1 VQGLACTVSLFAI
14 GVAKIES
21 SRLHGSMRYIP
32 NSPEEREEMLG
43 VVGLS
48 NATELF
54 RSIPQDVQLDRQL
67 KITEPLAE
75 SEVIAEMERMAARNT
90 AATKPSFLGAGVY
103 SHFSPTVV
111 DHLIQRSEF
120 FTSYTPYQPE
130 ISQGTL
136 QYIFEFQTLVCQLT
150 GMEVANAS
158 MYDGSTAMAEAYLM
172 ARRVTRRDKIVVAQ
186 TVHPEY
192 REVAK
197 TYAQHGETEI
207 VEVSYDQTTGRVG
220 DLAALD
226 EKTAALVVQSPNFF
240 GCIEDLKALADQA
253 HAVGALFVVVVTEAI
268 SFGLLKTP
276 GECGA
281 DIVVGEGQS
290 WGIPMGFGG
299 PHVGLFATQEKFVRN
314 MPGRLAGVAYDKN
327 GKRGFVLTLSTRE
340 QHIRREKATSNIC
353 TNQGLIALAAT
364 IYMESMGKRGL
375 EEVAV
380 QNAQKAAYA
389 AQQIATVDGFILP
402 FNAPRF
408 NEFVIRGHKPAAEVL
423 ESVRTAGV
431 IGGLALSK
439 YYTGHDNDILV
450 AVTETNTRAQIDA
463 LVSALA
469 AA

>member
-1 VQGLACTVSLFAI
+1 
-14 GVAKIES
+14 
-21 SRLHGSMRYIP
+21 MRYIP
-32 NSPEEREEMLG
+32 NSPEEREEMLA

-48 NATELF
+48 NAAELF
-54 RSIPQDVQLDRQL
+54 SSIPQNVQLGRALNVTD
-67 KITEPLAE
+67 PLAE
-75 SEVIAEMERMAARNT
+75 SEVIAAMEGMAEKNT

-172 ARRVTRRDKIVVAQ
+172 AQRVTRRDKIVVAE

-192 REVAK
+192 REVAR
-197 TYAQHGETEI
+197 TYTQHGEADI
-207 VEVSYDQTTGRVG
+207 VTASFDEGSGRVG
-220 DLAALD
+220 DLSALD
-226 EKTAALVVQSPNFF
+226 DKTAALVVQSPNFF

-268 SFGLLKTP
+268 SFGLLKSP

-290 WGIPMGFGG
+290 WGVPMSFGG
-299 PHVGLFATQEKFVRN
+299 PHVGLFATQDKFVRQ
-314 MPGRLAGVAYDKN
+314 MPGRLCGVAYDKN
-327 GKRGFVLTLSTRE
+327 GNRGFVLTLSTRE

-364 IYMESMGKRGL
+364 IYMETMGKKGL
-375 EEVAV
+375 QEVAM

-389 AQQIATVDGFILP
+389 ATQIAAIEGYSLP
-402 FNAPRF
+402 YDSPRF
-408 NEFVIRGHKPAAEVL
+408 NEFVVRGPRPAVETL
-423 ESVRTAGV
+423 EKVRVSGI
-431 IGGLALSK
+431 IGGLDLSK
-439 YYTGHDNDILV
+439 YYASGDNDFLV
-450 AVTETNTRAQIDA
+450 AVTETNSREQIDA
-463 LVSALA
+463 LASALA
-469 AA
+469 E